1 MSVYSAAYTIKQYIE
16 ELKTATPTQN
26 KKQETPKTKPKTLER
41 CSKKQFGNTKL
52 GTLEY
57 KFEVHKQKKKAS
69 YANLKYQ
76 KILHQEKVINCQFE
90 NNLQQVFC
98 QMK

>member
-41 CSKKQFGNTKL
+41 CSKTVWKYKAGNIRVQT
-52 GTLEY
+52 
-57 KFEVHKQKKKAS
+57 
-69 YANLKYQ
+69 
-76 KILHQEKVINCQFE
+76 
-90 NNLQQVFC
+90 
-98 QMK
+98 